1 MQAMENKKDI
11 GKAFREKL
19 DLLDRV
25 PGNHVWDAIET
36 DLDKKKKRRALP
48 FWFILTDIATM
59 ALLLFFIASDFI
71 GDKQSGSDIPA
82 GIEKSIMGND
92 SNDRSIQHA
101 IPSGNIDAITPG
113 TEKSVSDAEQLNH
126 RKDKQDFESNDNIN
140 SSVSKNFYKG
150 KKGKASK
157 NLKKEN
163 NLQKQKSGLSS
174 IPKQGSSGYAALKK
188 KNKKATNGVISNQNF
203 KPAGAS
209 IPTDAS
215 TAEAADISSDEKV
228 TATTEK
234 DTVLKTI
241 AKKDTRQKKQS
252 DTTKTVE
259 LEEEKYK
266 TFSVFLYARPT
277 YFGLLDKKSSLDKTL
292 DSLPIKS
299 EIVYNYG
306 GYLSFIYDEKWTV
319 RAGIAKTILKY
330 TTQDIVINNGFEGPA
345 APPDFYGV
353 EYAAGVSNLGIAEQH
368 QNSTSMDIEQEL
380 SYLEFPIE
388 LKYSFL
394 KKVITIDGIGG
405 ISTLFLTDNIITAK
419 LNNDDDVHMGMTR
432 NIYKAHF
439 NANLG
444 VGFNYKFLQH
454 FQLNV
459 EPMFKYHFR
468 TGEVK
473 QKPYSFVVQAGIEYM
488 FNSKKKTKTA
498 KK

>member
-19 DLLDRV
+19 DLLDKV
-25 PGNHVWDAIET
+25 PGDHVWDAIET
-36 DLDKKKKRRALP
+36 DLDKKKKRRVLP

-59 ALLLFFIASDFI
+59 TLLLFFIASDFI
-71 GDKQSGSDIPA
+71 GNKQSGSDIPV
-82 GIEKSIMGND
+82 GIEKSSVGNGNNEK
-92 SNDRSIQHA
+92 STQHNF
-101 IPSGNIDAITPG
+101 PTGNIDAITSG
-113 TEKSVSDAEQLNH
+113 TENSVSDAEQLDH
-126 RKDKQDFESNDNIN
+126 EKEDFESNDNIN
-140 SSVSKNFYKG
+140 SSASKNFYKG
-150 KKGKASK
+150 KKSKASK
-157 NLKKEN
+157 TLKNEN
-163 NLQKQKSGLSS
+163 NIRKQKSGFSS
-174 IPKQGSSGYAALKK
+174 ISKKGSSGYAVLKK
-188 KNKKATNGVISNQNF
+188 KTKKAANDSISDQES
-203 KPAGAS
+203 KLARTS
-209 IPTDAS
+209 IPTDAN
-215 TAEAADISSDEKV
+215 TEEISEMQPDEKV
-228 TATTEK
+228 TAATEK

-241 AKKDTRQKKQS
+241 AKKDIRQKKQS

-319 RAGIAKTILKY
+319 RAGIAKTVLKY
-330 TTQDIVINNGFEGPA
+330 TTQDIIINNGFEAPA

-353 EYAAGVSNLGIAEQH
+353 GYASDVTNLGIAEQH
-368 QNSTSMDIEQEL
+368 PNSTSMDIEQEL

-388 LKYSFL
+388 LKYSFF
-394 KKVITIDGIGG
+394 KKAITIDGIGG
-405 ISTLFLTDNIITAK
+405 ISTLFLTDNIVTAK

-432 NIYKAHF
+432 DIYKAHF

-444 VGFNYKFLQH
+444 VGFNYKFLKN
-454 FQLNV
+454 FQLNI

>member
-19 DLLDRV
+19 DLLDKV

-48 FWFILTDIATM
+48 FWFILADIATM

-71 GDKQSGSDIPA
+71 GDKQSGVDIPVEIEKNSV
-82 GIEKSIMGND
+82 GNGNNEKSIDHIIPNGNT
-92 SNDRSIQHA
+92 
-101 IPSGNIDAITPG
+101 DALTPG
-113 TEKSVSDAEQLNH
+113 TENSVSDAEQSNH
-126 RKDKQDFESNDNIN
+126 GKDIQDFESNDNIN
-140 SSVSKNFYKG
+140 SGASKNFYKG
-150 KKGKASK
+150 KKSKASK
-157 NLKKEN
+157 TLKNENNTRKQSRFQSFSKKEN
-163 NLQKQKSGLSS
+163 SGH
-174 IPKQGSSGYAALKK
+174 AALKK
-188 KNKKATNGVISNQNF
+188 KTKKAANDSVSDQES
-203 KPAGAS
+203 KLAGTS
-209 IPTDAS
+209 IPTDIHTVEVS
-215 TAEAADISSDEKV
+215 DMQPDEK
-228 TATTEK
+228 AIAASEK
-234 DTVLKTI
+234 DTVLKSI
-241 AKKDTRQKKQS
+241 AKKEIRQKKPS
-252 DTTKTVE
+252 DTTKTIE

-277 YFGLLDKKSSLDKTL
+277 YFGVLDKKSSLDKTL

-319 RAGIAKTILKY
+319 RAGIAKTVLKY
-330 TTQDIVINNGFEGPA
+330 TTQDIIINNGFEGPA

-353 EYAAGVSNLGIAEQH
+353 EYAAGASNLGIAEQH
-368 QNSTSMDIEQEL
+368 QNATSMDIEQEL

-388 LKYSFL
+388 LKYSFF
-394 KKVITIDGIGG
+394 KKAIIIDGIGG
-405 ISTLFLTDNIITAK
+405 ISTLFLTDNIVTAK
-419 LNNDDDVHMGMTR
+419 LNNDEDVHMGMTR

-444 VGFNYKFLQH
+444 VGFNYKFLKN
-454 FQLNV
+454 FQLNI

-473 QKPYSFVVQAGIEYM
+473 QKPYSFVVQAGIEYT
-488 FNSKKKTKTA
+488 FNSKKKTKTV